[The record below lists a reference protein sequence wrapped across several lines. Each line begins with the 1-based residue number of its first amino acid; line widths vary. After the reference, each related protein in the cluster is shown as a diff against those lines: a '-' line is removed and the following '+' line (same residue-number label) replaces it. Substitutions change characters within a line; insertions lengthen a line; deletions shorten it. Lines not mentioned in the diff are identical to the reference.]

1 MVTGL
6 VPQPGVWLLA
16 LNIHQTCFEQPGLLE
31 ADGVHLSEKAK
42 STFTHR
48 LAKLENRALNYN
60 CWGRRASV
68 HPISITDSKQ
78 CPELQG
84 IQTQGLLQHDGHRVI
99 LLPPQ
104 PLHRSSGQCSC
115 LFPLQKPMELS
126 SASAPANP
134 NRETGLNSRI
144 SRIQCRLQWAMT
156 ICWWGNAC

>member
-60 CWGRRASV
+60 CWGGEPQSIPFLSQTASNV
-68 HPISITDSKQ
+68 LSFKASRHKGFSSMM
-78 CPELQG
+78 G
-84 IQTQGLLQHDGHRVI
+84 IESFYYHLSLFTEALANAPACFLSRSQWNYLLQALLQI
-99 LLPPQ
+99 L
-104 PLHRSSGQCSC
+104 
-115 LFPLQKPMELS
+115 
-126 SASAPANP
+126 
-134 NRETGLNSRI
+134 TGK
-144 SRIQCRLQWAMT
+144 QA
-156 ICWWGNAC
+156 